1 MSARYAQDVCKIPA
15 KFTQNMEERFNPDL
29 TSRSN
34 LERGAAKKQ
43 LARRIDELT
52 DRITSRI
59 DRMVEMV
66 ATCSPLELEKW
77 LEEQRSLEVKLQ
89 NMQDDYEYL
98 TAPKSKREEAQR
110 IRQYNDDLRRKI
122 NY

>member
-1 MSARYAQDVCKIPA
+1 MKE
-15 KFTQNMEERFNPDL
+15 TFNPDL

-77 LEEQRSLEVKLQ
+77 LEEQRSLEVNATEHAGRLRVPDSTQEQTRRSTAHSPVQRRFTKKDKL
-89 NMQDDYEYL
+89 L
-98 TAPKSKREEAQR
+98 TNP
-110 IRQYNDDLRRKI
+110 IY
-122 NY
+122 

>member
-1 MSARYAQDVCKIPA
+1 
-15 KFTQNMEERFNPDL
+15 MEERFNPDL

-52 DRITSRI
+52 DRITSLI

-89 NMQDDYEYL
+89 NMQNDYHYL
-98 TAPKSKREEAQR
+98 TAPKHEREQSQR
-110 IRQYNDDLRRKI
+110 VKQYNDDLRRKI